1 MEKQRNLIIGSV
13 VALIAVIF
21 VVLNTSPVA
30 INFGFFKVR
39 LPLIVV
45 LVVMVIIGMI
55 IAWFFGRDTKEKTD
69 HKVTFFNKKEK
80 KIENTKQREK
90 KKEQKCS

>member
-69 HKVTFFNKKEK
+69 HKFTFFNKKRRK
-80 KIENTKQREK
+80 
-90 KKEQKCS
+90 

>member
-55 IAWFFGRDTKEKTD
+55 IDWFFGRDTKEKRITRSLSSI
-69 HKVTFFNKKEK
+69 KKRRK
-80 KIENTKQREK
+80 
-90 KKEQKCS
+90 

>member
-45 LVVMVIIGMI
+45 LVVMVIIGMV

-80 KIENTKQREK
+80 KIE
-90 KKEQKCS
+90 

>member
-1 MEKQRNLIIGSV
+1 MKKQRNLIIGSI

-55 IAWFFGRDTKEKTD
+55 IAWFFGRDAKEKTD
-69 HKVTFFNKKEK
+69 HKNSFFDKKEK
-80 KIENTKQREK
+80 KTE
-90 KKEQKCS
+90 

>member
-55 IAWFFGRDTKEKTD
+55 IDWFFGRDTKEKRITRLLSSI
-69 HKVTFFNKKEK
+69 KKRRK
-80 KIENTKQREK
+80 
-90 KKEQKCS
+90 

>member
-45 LVVMVIIGMI
+45 LVVMVII
-55 IAWFFGRDTKEKTD
+55 AWFFGRDTKEKTD

-80 KIENTKQREK
+80 KIE
-90 KKEQKCS
+90 

>member
-1 MEKQRNLIIGSV
+1 MAKQRTLIIGSV

-55 IAWFFGRDTKEKTD
+55 IAWFFGQDNKEKTY
-69 HKVTFFNKKEK
+69 HKVTCFNKKEK
-80 KIENTKQREK
+80 KRE
-90 KKEQKCS
+90 

>member
-21 VVLNTSPVA
+21 VVRNTSPVA

-55 IAWFFGRDTKEKTD
+55 IAWFFGRDSQE
-69 HKVTFFNKKEK
+69 HKAQNKVAFLNKNKKKTE
-80 KIENTKQREK
+80 
-90 KKEQKCS
+90 

>member
-55 IAWFFGRDTKEKTD
+55 IAWFSDAIAKSIKHKTRLL
-69 HKVTFFNKKEK
+69 F
-80 KIENTKQREK
+80 
-90 KKEQKCS
+90 

>member
-1 MEKQRNLIIGSV
+1 MEKQRNLIIGSI

-45 LVVMVIIGMI
+45 LVVMVIIGML
-55 IAWFFGRDTKEKTD
+55 IAWFFGRDAKEKTV
-69 HKVTFFNKKEK
+69 HKTTLFNKKEK
-80 KIENTKQREK
+80 KTE
-90 KKEQKCS
+90 

>member
-1 MEKQRNLIIGSV
+1 MLLESKGKMEKQRNLIIGSI

-30 INFGFFKVR
+30 INFGFFKVK
-39 LPLIVV
+39 LPLIIV

-55 IAWFFGRDTKEKTD
+55 IAWFFDRDSKGIFK
-69 HKVTFFNKKEK
+69 KKEK
-80 KIENTKQREK
+80 KTE
-90 KKEQKCS
+90 

>member
-55 IAWFFGRDTKEKTD
+55 IAWFFGRDTKEKRD
-69 HKVTFFNKKEK
+69 R
-80 KIENTKQREK
+80 KIVCVRMNI
-90 KKEQKCS
+90 SLILFP

>member
-45 LVVMVIIGMI
+45 LVGMVIIGMI
-55 IAWFFGRDTKEKTD
+55 IACFFGRDTKEKTD
-69 HKVTFFNKKEK
+69 HKVTFFNKKEM
-80 KIENTKQREK
+80 KIE
-90 KKEQKCS
+90 

>member
-45 LVVMVIIGMI
+45 LVVMGMI
-55 IAWFFGRDTKEKTD
+55 IAWFFGRDSKEKTD
-69 HKVTFFNKKEK
+69 QKVTFFNKK
-80 KIENTKQREK
+80 K
-90 KKEQKCS
+90 KKMQ

>member
-69 HKVTFFNKKEK
+69 HKVTFFNKREENRINLDLLA
-80 KIENTKQREK
+80 IE
-90 KKEQKCS
+90 

>member
-55 IAWFFGRDTKEKTD
+55 IAWFFGRDTKEKRITRSLSSI
-69 HKVTFFNKKEK
+69 KKRRK
-80 KIENTKQREK
+80 
-90 KKEQKCS
+90 

>member
-69 HKVTFFNKKEK
+69 HKVTFFNKKREENRINLDLLA
-80 KIENTKQREK
+80 IE
-90 KKEQKCS
+90 

>member
-39 LPLIVV
+39 LLLIVV

-80 KIENTKQREK
+80 KIE
-90 KKEQKCS
+90 

>member
-1 MEKQRNLIIGSV
+1 MENQKNLIIGSI

-30 INFGFFKVR
+30 INFGFFKVK

-45 LVVMVIIGMI
+45 LVVMVIIGMVMTGVTNNGGKI
-55 IAWFFGRDTKEKTD
+55 IKDE
-69 HKVTFFNKKEK
+69 
-80 KIENTKQREK
+80 I
-90 KKEQKCS
+90 

>member
-55 IAWFFGRDTKEKTD
+55 TGWFFGRDSKEKTE
-69 HKVTFFNKKEK
+69 HKVTLFNKKEK
-80 KIENTKQREK
+80 KIE
-90 KKEQKCS
+90 

>member
-39 LPLIVV
+39 LPLIVI

-55 IAWFFGRDTKEKTD
+55 IAWFFGRD
-69 HKVTFFNKKEK
+69 KKEK
-80 KIENTKQREK
+80 DKQYFGSNLNKNK
-90 KKEQKCS
+90 KNQE

>member
-69 HKVTFFNKKEK
+69 HKVTFFNKKDPDLK
-80 KIENTKQREK
+80 LKCNTK
-90 KKEQKCS
+90 C

>member
-39 LPLIVV
+39 LPLIVM
-45 LVVMVIIGMI
+45 LVVVML
-55 IAWFFGRDTKEKTD
+55 
-69 HKVTFFNKKEK
+69 
-80 KIENTKQREK
+80 
-90 KKEQKCS
+90 

>member
-1 MEKQRNLIIGSV
+1 MEKQRNLIIGSI

-30 INFGFFKVR
+30 INFGFIKVR

-55 IAWFFGRDTKEKTD
+55 IAWFFGRDSQE
-69 HKVTFFNKKEK
+69 HKAKNKVAFLNKNKKKGE
-80 KIENTKQREK
+80 
-90 KKEQKCS
+90 

>member
-55 IAWFFGRDTKEKTD
+55 IAWFFGQILR
-69 HKVTFFNKKEK
+69 KKRITRSLSSIK
-80 KIENTKQREK
+80 KRRK
-90 KKEQKCS
+90 

>member
-1 MEKQRNLIIGSV
+1 MENQKNLIIGSI

-30 INFGFFKVR
+30 INFGFFKVK

-45 LVVMVIIGMI
+45 LVVMVIIGMV
-55 IAWFFGRDTKEKTD
+55 IAWFFGRNKNEKQHNKLAILD
-69 HKVTFFNKKEK
+69 KNKKK
-80 KIENTKQREK
+80 N
-90 KKEQKCS
+90 

>member
-1 MEKQRNLIIGSV
+1 MEKQRNLIIGSI

-21 VVLNTSPVA
+21 VVLNTAPVA

-55 IAWFFGRDTKEKTD
+55 IAWFFGRDQKEQQAKN
-69 HKVTFFNKKEK
+69 KMVFLNKNKKKNE
-80 KIENTKQREK
+80 
-90 KKEQKCS
+90 